1 MNEKYLS
8 LRLKSFD
15 KLKNISTYK
24 THDLVFYDKN
34 KLAKIFC

>member
-1 MNEKYLS
+1 MVEIL
-8 LRLKSFD
+8 LTARLNFN